1 MKDILEEYQKYLRGR
16 YRNQN
21 TRKNNYKFAK
31 LFLDWIEEDKG
42 KTYNKIT
49 KEDTKDYKAYCLE
62 TYKVNGNVARLN
74 GINNFLDDFLKRP
87 ELRVTV
93 PRPVTVN
100 KQILSK
106 EDLKRYI
113 ESAETAL
120 EKLIVR
126 YQVDAFLRPNE
137 FAKLRIS
144 LHDLKNQIVYLDDT
158 KTGNNSVIFT
168 PNMIKVYEE
177 YLMDRLKPEDPKYN
191 DHLIII
197 DKGSHYGKPIT
208 SKRADFIWRHTK
220 KIAARAGFE
229 RSVYPYLIK
238 PSAITDGFNKKVNP
252 KILQRQ
258 ARHSRIETTL
268 MYDHTSDEMVKE
280 YFNKAQRHKNTENLK
295 PEDKA
300 KVWLDKLLSNEIDLK
315 TFKTGLDVLLPKKHK
330 GDDIGYV

>member
-1 MKDILEEYQKYLRGR
+1 MDVMEEYQQYLRGK
-16 YRNQN
+16 YRNRN

-31 LFLDWIEEDKG
+31 LFLSWIEEEKG
-42 KTYNKIT
+42 KNHSRLT
-49 KEDTKDYKAYCLE
+49 KEDTKDYKVYCLE
-62 TYKVNGNVARLN
+62 NYEVNGNVARLN

-93 PRPVTVN
+93 PRPVPVN
-100 KQILSK
+100 KQILSEK
-106 EDLKRYI
+106 ELERYV
-113 ESAETAL
+113 ESAETPL
-120 EKLIVR
+120 EKLIVT

-144 LHDLKNQIVYLDDT
+144 LHDTKNQIVYLDDT

-168 PNMIKVYEE
+168 PNMIKAYEA
-177 YLMDRLKPEDPKYN
+177 YLMDRLEPKDPKYN

-197 DKGSHYGKPIT
+197 DRGSHYGKPI
-208 SKRADFIWRHTK
+208 SDKRGDFIWRHTK
-220 KIAARAGFE
+220 QIAARAGFE

-252 KILQRQ
+252 KVLQRQ
-258 ARHSRIETTL
+258 ARHTRIETTL

-280 YFNKAQRHKNTENLK
+280 YFNRAQRNKNVDNLK
-295 PEDKA
+295 PEEKA

-315 TFKTGLDVLLPKKHK
+315 TFKTGLDVLLPKKHRA
-330 GDDIGYV
+330 DDIGYV